1 MPPAKPLSVIIVGG
15 GIGGLSLALCLAKSG
30 HRVTVLESAPKFE
43 EIEVGAGVRLTPN
56 CARLLL
62 KWGFED
68 DLRRLGTQ
76 PDVVQLFRCGCTW
89 ITVILNS
96 ILLLTIPV

>member
-1 MPPAKPLSVIIVGG
+1 MPPVKSLSVIVVGG

-30 HRVTVLESAPKFE
+30 HRVVVLESAPKFE

-62 KWGFED
+62 RWGFED
-68 DLRRLGTQ
+68 ELHQLGTQ
-76 PDVVQLFRCGCTW
+76 PDVVQLFRCGCSW
-89 ITVILNS
+89 IADTLN
-96 ILLLTIPV
+96 